1 MTNPNDVARAH
12 CQRCKRVTEQ
22 VRRWRQDK
30 RNGARAQVLRCV
42 TCGEVQP
49 VREVMP

>member
-1 MTNPNDVARAH
+1 MTSPNDTTRAH
-12 CQRCKRVTEQ
+12 CPRCRRTTDQ

-30 RNGARAQVLRCV
+30 RNGQRAQVLRCI

-49 VREVMP
+49 VREVVR